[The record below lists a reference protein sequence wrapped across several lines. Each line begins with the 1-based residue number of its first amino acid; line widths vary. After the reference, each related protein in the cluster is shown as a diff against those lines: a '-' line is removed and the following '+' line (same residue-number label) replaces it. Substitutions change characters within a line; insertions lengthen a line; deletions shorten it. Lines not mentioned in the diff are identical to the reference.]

1 MGFLI
6 LGGTNMRRNILRFI
20 ACLLFAPLFVGCVLA
35 PDQRAQL
42 IRDPNDL
49 LHDEFFI
56 VEGESLVIDAESN
69 LFELPEN
76 YKRELDRRM
85 ASVESEFQ
93 RYLELKRWIYR
104 RFQDYDFDVM
114 ETSSL
119 AELSTN
125 RKINCLSFSV
135 LFVAAARYV
144 DVAADFQ
151 LVFAPPYWDKE
162 GNSWIMNQHINV
174 TGSLQRSYSDYNL
187 DLRSDFSIP
196 NEVIWQQLPQQRGHT
211 GSFSLL
217 RRDYHYTADI
227 NPSITGVAIRRQR
240 ISEQQVLSLYHSNK
254 SMEFLL
260 DEDLATAYAH
270 TREAL
275 LVDPD
280 SAVGWNNL
288 GVLYSRV
295 DQAELSIAAYQRA
308 ILLDEKTNSAK
319 SNLANL
325 YRSQGQIGLAQALE
339 TQLAEYRNQNP
350 YYHSALADSSIET
363 GEYEQAISQLRAA
376 VSKKQ
381 NEHYFYHQ
389 LAIVNQ
395 QLGDMD
401 AVVENL
407 TNARRYARGSEKV
420 RFSGKLKAL
429 EAVLAGN
436 N

>member
-1 MGFLI
+1 
-6 LGGTNMRRNILRFI
+6 MRRNILRFI
-20 ACLLFAPLFVGCVLA
+20 ACLLFAPLLVGCVLA

-42 IRDPNDL
+42 ISDPNDL

-56 VEGESLVIDAESN
+56 AAGEGLVIEAGPD

-76 YKRELDRRM
+76 YRRELDRRM

-104 RFQDYDFDVM
+104 RFQDFDFDVM

-119 AELSTN
+119 AELGTN

-162 GNSWIMNQHINV
+162 GNNWVMNQHINV
-174 TGSLQRSYSDYNL
+174 TGSLQRSYSDYNFNL
-187 DLRSDFSIP
+187 GPDFSIP
-196 NEVIWQQLPQQRGHT
+196 NEVIWQQLPQQRTHSGN
-211 GSFSLL
+211 FSLL

-227 NPSITGVAIRRQR
+227 NPSITGIAMRRQR

-260 DEDLATAYAH
+260 DKDIANAYAH
-270 TREAL
+270 TRQAL

-280 SAVGWNNL
+280 SAVAWNNL

-295 DQAELSIAAYQRA
+295 DQVELSIAAYQRA
-308 ILLDEKTNSAK
+308 ILLDEKMNSAK
-319 SNLANL
+319 SNLANQ
-325 YRSQGQIGLAQALE
+325 YRSQGEIDLAQELE
-339 TQLAEYRNQNP
+339 TQIAEYRNQNP
-350 YYHSALADSSIET
+350 YYHSALADSSMET
-363 GEYEQAISQLRAA
+363 GEYEQAISQLEEALSR
-376 VSKKQ
+376 KQ

-389 LAIVNQ
+389 LAMVNQ

-401 AVVENL
+401 AVIENL
-407 TNARRYARGSEKV
+407 TRARRYARGSEKV

>member
-1 MGFLI
+1 MS
-6 LGGTNMRRNILRFI
+6 RNILRFI
-20 ACLLFAPLFVGCVLA
+20 ACSIFVPLFVGCVVA

-42 IRDPNDL
+42 ISDPNDL
-49 LHDEFFI
+49 LHDEFFL
-56 VEGESLVIDAESN
+56 VEGEDLVIEVGPD

-104 RFQDYDFDVM
+104 RFQDFDFDVM

-119 AELSTN
+119 AELGTN

-144 DVAADFQ
+144 NVAADFQ

-162 GNSWIMNQHINV
+162 GNNWVMNQHINV
-174 TGSLQRSYSDYNL
+174 TGSLQRSYSDYNFN
-187 DLRSDFSIP
+187 LRSDFSIP
-196 NEVIWQQLPQQRGHT
+196 NGVIWQQLPQQRGFA
-211 GSFSLL
+211 GNLYLL
-217 RRDYHYTADI
+217 RKDYHYTADI

-260 DEDLATAYAH
+260 DKDIATAYAH
-270 TREAL
+270 TRQAL

-280 SAVGWNNL
+280 SAVAWNNL

-295 DQAELSIAAYQRA
+295 DQAELSIASYQRA
-308 ILLDEKTNSAK
+308 ILLDEKMNSAK
-319 SNLANL
+319 SNLANQ
-325 YRSQGQIGLAQALE
+325 YRSQGEIDLAQELE
-339 TQLAEYRNQNP
+339 TQIAEYRNRNP
-350 YYHSALADSSIET
+350 YYHSALADSSMEM
-363 GEYEQAISQLRAA
+363 GEYEQAISQLEEALSR
-376 VSKKQ
+376 KQ

-407 TNARRYARGSEKV
+407 IRARRHARGSEKV